1 MSTNR
6 KYYIVMIVAGV
17 IALVFNVASDDSA
30 LLFVQKRLGIPAQP
44 LRIGL
49 AEFERSDQ
57 WLLIASRESPDQ
69 SVRLFGMFPSWFAI
83 KPFAAPP
90 ERFHAFRL
98 VGDPDRATVTLIE
111 ENAHTINN
119 VAEIIA
125 RWSLR
130 KDAVAASSPKRR
142 TFRGHDALEWRFSS
156 ASIIYIPGLRVTILM
171 EPASSV
177 AEAGISIA
185 EPK

>member
-6 KYYIVMIVAGV
+6 KYYIVMIVATV
-17 IALVFNVASDDSA
+17 IALVFNVASDDRA
-30 LLFVQKRLGIPAQP
+30 LLLVQKRLGIPARP
-44 LRIGL
+44 LRIGS
-49 AEFERSDQ
+49 AEFETSDR

-83 KPFAAPP
+83 KPFTAPP
-90 ERFHAFRL
+90 ERFYLFRL
-98 VGDPDRATVTLIE
+98 VGDPDRATVTLFE

-125 RWSLR
+125 RSSLK

-156 ASIIYIPGLRVTILM
+156 GSMIYIPGLRVTILM
-171 EPASSV
+171 EPASSI
-177 AEAGISIA
+177 AEVGISVA

>member
-6 KYYIVMIVAGV
+6 KYYIVIIVAAV
-17 IALVFNVASDDSA
+17 IALVFNVASNDRA
-30 LLFVQKRLGIPAQP
+30 LLLVQKRLGIPAQP
-44 LRIGL
+44 LRIGS
-49 AEFERSDQ
+49 AEFERSDR

-83 KPFAAPP
+83 KPFTAPP
-90 ERFHAFRL
+90 ERFYVFRL
-98 VGDPDRATVTLIE
+98 VGDPDRATVTFIE
-111 ENAHTINN
+111 ENARTINN

-125 RWSLR
+125 RSSLR
-130 KDAVAASSPKRR
+130 KGAVAASSPKHR

-156 ASIIYIPGLRVTILM
+156 TSIIYIPGLRVTIQM
-171 EPASSV
+171 EPAPSV
-177 AEAGISIA
+177 PEVGTSIA